1 MITDEEKLLIKDSW
15 RLGQPSAESVA
26 DLFYRRLFELKPEYR
41 SLFSGGVMEQK
52 QKLLAML
59 GFVVKSLDW
68 QAKAWRDEI
77 DQDDDLFLVMLSLG
91 RRHTDLYRVPDD
103 GYEIMGAALLWA
115 LGQGLGKQFDAS
127 TRAAW
132 DHLYALIASAMKMG
146 RLSGKDRGLVDDAV
160 DRIVARPGGP
170 S

>member
-15 RLGQPSAESVA
+15 RLGQPIAQSMA

-41 SLFSGGVMEQK
+41 SLFSGDATEQK

-68 QAKAWRDEI
+68 QAEAWRDEV
-77 DQDDDLFLVMLSLG
+77 DQEDDLFLVMLSLG

-115 LGQGLGKQFDAS
+115 LGQGLGKQFDAP

-132 DHLYALIASAMKMG
+132 AHLYALIASAMKMG
-146 RLSGKDRGLVDDAV
+146 RLSGRDRGLVDDAV